1 MAFNVN
7 LFQGAM
13 KLGGARPSLFQV
25 NITNP
30 ANGVADIQTPFMVK
44 AAQIPAG
51 TIGNI
56 AVNYFGRPVNF
67 AGNRTF
73 EEWTVTVIN
82 DEDFAIRNAIEQWQ
96 NTINSVQGNLRTFG
110 ASSPVL
116 YKSNA
121 QVTQFSKT
129 GVPIRVYNFVGIYP
143 TSLGAIDMSWD
154 TADSIE
160 EFTVGFTYDYHE
172 VSGGIT
178 GNAGGI

>member
-1 MAFNVN
+1 MAFNIN

-13 KLGGARPSLFQV
+13 RLGGARPSLFQV

-30 ANGVADIQTPFMVK
+30 ANGAGDITTPFMVK
-44 AAQIPAG
+44 AAQIPASV
-51 TIGNI
+51 INNI
-56 AVNYFGRPVNF
+56 PVKYFGRDVNF

-73 EEWTVTVIN
+73 EPWTVTILN
-82 DEDFAIRNAIEQWQ
+82 DEDFIVRNALEEWS
-96 NTINSVQGNLRTFG
+96 NSINSLQGNLRTLG
-110 ASSPVL
+110 AASPVL
-116 YKSNA
+116 YKANA

-143 TSLGAIDMSWD
+143 TNISAIDLSWD
-154 TADSIE
+154 TADAVE
-160 EFTVGFTYDYHE
+160 EFTCEFTYDYWE

>member
-1 MAFNVN
+1 MAFNIN

-30 ANGVADIQTPFMVK
+30 ADGAGDITTPFMVRT
-44 AAQIPAG
+44 AQIPAS
-51 TIGNI
+51 TITPI
-56 AVNYFGRPVNF
+56 PVSYFGRPVNF

-73 EEWTVTVIN
+73 EPWTVTILN
-82 DEDFAIRNAIEQWQ
+82 DEDFTIRNAMETWS
-96 NTINSVQGNLRTFG
+96 NSINSLQGNLRTLG
-110 ASSPVL
+110 AASPVL
-116 YKSNA
+116 YKANA

-129 GVPIRVYNFVGIYP
+129 GVPIRVYNFVGLFPNII
-143 TSLGAIDMSWD
+143 SAIELDWANPD
-154 TADSIE
+154 AVQEYQVT
-160 EFTVGFTYDYHE
+160 FVYDYWE

>member
-73 EEWTVTVIN
+73 EEWTVTILN
-82 DEDFAIRNAIEQWQ
+82 DEDFQIRNAPL
-96 NTINSVQGNLRTFG
+96 TIFYHFLFE
-110 ASSPVL
+110 
-116 YKSNA
+116 
-121 QVTQFSKT
+121 
-129 GVPIRVYNFVGIYP
+129 
-143 TSLGAIDMSWD
+143 IDVFD
-154 TADSIE
+154 
-160 EFTVGFTYDYHE
+160 
-172 VSGGIT
+172 
-178 GNAGGI
+178 N

>member
-1 MAFNVN
+1 MAFNIN

-13 KLGGARPSLFQV
+13 RLGGARPSLFQV

-30 ANGVADIQTPFMVK
+30 ANGAGDLVTPFMVK
-44 AAQIPAG
+44 TAQIPAS
-51 TIGNI
+51 TITNI
-56 AVNYFGRPVNF
+56 PVNYFGRPVNF

-82 DEDFAIRNAIEQWQ
+82 DEDFAIRNAMEQWQ

-129 GVPIRVYNFVGIYP
+129 GVPIRVYSFVGIYP
-143 TSLGAIDMSWD
+143 TTLSAIDVSWD
-154 TADSIE
+154 TADSLE
-160 EFTVGFTYDYHE
+160 EFTVGFTYDYWE

>member
-30 ANGVADIQTPFMVK
+30 ANGVADIQVPFMVK

-51 TIGNI
+51 TITNI

-73 EEWTVTVIN
+73 EEWTVTILN
-82 DEDFAIRNAIEQWQ
+82 DEDFQIRNAMEQWQ

-143 TSLGAIDMSWD
+143 TSVAAIDLNWD
-154 TADSIE
+154 TADAIE
-160 EFTVGFTYDYHE
+160 EFTVNFAYDYHE

>member
-1 MAFNVN
+1 M
-7 LFQGAM
+7 
-13 KLGGARPSLFQV
+13 
-25 NITNP
+25 
-30 ANGVADIQTPFMVK
+30 
-44 AAQIPAG
+44 
-51 TIGNI
+51 
-56 AVNYFGRPVNF
+56 
-67 AGNRTF
+67 
-73 EEWTVTVIN
+73 
-82 DEDFAIRNAIEQWQ
+82 EQWQ

-129 GVPIRVYNFVGIYP
+129 GVPIRVYSFVGIYP
-143 TSLGAIDMSWD
+143 TTLSAIDVSWD
-154 TADSIE
+154 TADALE